1 MAMAPAPGSILLL
14 DGASLACLA
23 FVRSLGRAGIRVT
36 VAESASRA
44 LAGHSRY
51 CSRYLV
57 CPSPLEDP
65 AGFRQW
71 LLAQVQGGEYDV
83 VTGTTDYTLPLL
95 QEWREELR
103 PHVRVPAGEPAA
115 FRVLFDKGRTLSTA
129 QQAGLTI
136 PATFFLQTQ
145 ADAERLAQQAR
156 EQWPVVIKPRSSV
169 VTVGSARMP
178 THVQYAFDAAALR
191 AGLARPQADGAW
203 PLVQE
208 YVSGTG
214 IGCFLLMHQGRVV
227 RRFQHR
233 RLRDKNPT
241 GSGSCF
247 RVGTPPTPEL
257 MEASE
262 RLLRMVQW
270 DGLAMVEFRVG
281 ESGPAYLMEVNAR
294 PWGSMHLA
302 IASGVDF
309 PLAWWQCVTG
319 QPVRP
324 DLDYETGIHSRHLA
338 GDLQHLE
345 KVLLGP
351 PRGWRLPYPPR
362 LPTLFSFFKFW
373 GRKLR
378 YDDFACGDRRP
389 GWYGLR
395 QYARG
400 LWGRVAAKVGRRGRG
415 DGA

>member
-36 VAESASRA
+36 VAENAPRA
-44 LAGHSRY
+44 LAGLSRY
-51 CSRYLV
+51 CWRYLA
-57 CPSPLEDP
+57 CPSPLGDP

-71 LLAQVQGGEYDV
+71 LLAQVQGREYDV

-95 QEWREELR
+95 LEWREELWA
-103 PHVRVPAGEPAA
+103 HARVPVGEPAA
-115 FRVLFDKGRTLSTA
+115 FRALFDKGCTISTA
-129 QQAGLTI
+129 QRAGLVT
-136 PATFFLQTQ
+136 PTTYSLHTQ
-145 ADAERLAQQAR
+145 ADAERLAQQSR
-156 EQWPVVIKPRSSV
+156 DRWPVVIKPRSSV
-169 VTVGSARMP
+169 VVAGARRVP

-191 AGLARPQADGAW
+191 AVLAHPQPDGAW

-214 IGCFLLMHQGRVV
+214 IGCFLLMHEGRVV

-247 RVGTPPTPEL
+247 RVGTPPSPEL

-262 RLLRMVQW
+262 RLLRAAQW
-270 DGLAMVEFRVG
+270 NGLAMVEFRVA
-281 ESGPAYLMEVNAR
+281 ENGPAYLMEVNAR

-302 IASGVDF
+302 MESGVDF

-319 QPVRP
+319 QPVRAE
-324 DLDYETGIHSRHLA
+324 LDYETGIHSRYLA

-345 KVLLGP
+345 KVMLGP
-351 PRGWRLPYPPR
+351 PRGWQFPYPRR
-362 LPTLFSFFKFW
+362 LPTLFSFLKFW

-378 YDDFACGDRRP
+378 YDDFACGDDRP
-389 GWYGLR
+389 GWYGLQ
-395 QYARG
+395 QYGRELWRRMARRAG
-400 LWGRVAAKVGRRGRG
+400 LHGGEA
-415 DGA
+415 GA